1 MVVAAISTS
10 ALYTIVLVI
19 LLVAYACWYL
29 YGIYQRNQA
38 ATLIDEKKLLEQVCV
53 KLKSLT

>member
-38 ATLIDEKKLLEQVCV
+38 ATLIDEKNF
-53 KLKSLT
+53 